1 MSKYNILITGA
12 SSGFGWGVTQALAQK
27 GHHLVATMRGVNG
40 KNEDKAA
47 ELRAWAQKNGASLDV
62 VEIDVTQDSS
72 VAAGVKAAIAKVG
85 RIDVLI
91 NNAGVGTWGPQ
102 EAFSS
107 EQTLNLFNINVVGTL
122 RMNQAVAP
130 HMREN
135 GGGYI
140 IYLSSGLGRIQLP
153 FLGPYSATKH
163 AVESIAEIGSIEM
176 GPMGIET
183 TILQPGA
190 YGTSFLTNSVMPA
203 NQHLLDDQPPVKAL
217 YDAFA
222 GSFEERAAAG
232 DLADPQ
238 EVVDALVGLVEMDKG
253 SRPLRRTVGADVEH
267 GVGAI
272 NEACANVQNYLAT
285 MFGYK

>member
-130 HMREN
+130 HMREK